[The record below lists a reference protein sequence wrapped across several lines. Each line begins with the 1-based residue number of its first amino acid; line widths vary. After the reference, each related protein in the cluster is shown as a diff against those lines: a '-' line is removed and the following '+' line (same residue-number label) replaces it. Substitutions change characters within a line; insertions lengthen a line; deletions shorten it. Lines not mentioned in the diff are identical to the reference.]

1 MKIPIKRSYFTRALA
16 FLIGDVVLLAA
27 AVYVAFAL
35 RFDWHIP
42 QNYTILTYAVIF
54 ILIKVPIFALFR
66 LYSMTWSFAG
76 AYEVMDVL
84 KAAIVAQ
91 IGIELLVYVVNPLGI
106 FVAFPRSVVL
116 LDFLIATAFIGVFR
130 LSKRLYL
137 HLFLRAPT
145 RSGKATLIVGAGSAG
160 EMIVRDIHRHEM
172 RKYYPMAYVDDD
184 AGKKGMYIR
193 SVKVAGKIEDIPDV
207 VAGLGIQAIIVAIPS
222 ASSKEMRRITGFVKE
237 SGIKDVRVLPGIQRI
252 LDGSVTLGDLK
263 VISIEDI
270 VGREQVTVDVPVV
283 ERFVRGKAVL
293 VTGAG
298 GSIGS
303 EIVRQ
308 VIRFGATTV
317 FALDIDETDIFNL
330 EAEIRQTYTEDIFVP
345 VIADVGNE
353 EKVRRVMKICRPDVV
368 LHAAAYKHVPM
379 MELFPEEALRVNVF
393 GTLNLLNASLG
404 AGVEKFVMISTDK
417 AVTPTSIMGTTKRL
431 AEELV
436 KLYNTKNSTQFM
448 AVRFGNVVGSRG
460 SVIPIFRDQIARGGP
475 VTVTHKDMTRYFM
488 SIPEAVGLVLQAASM
503 GQGGEVFILDMGEPV
518 KILDVAEEMIRLHG
532 LEPDKDI
539 PILFTGIR
547 KGEKL
552 TESLTTPV
560 EFLEPTSHPKISKS
574 NNEIIKHDILEQV
587 DRLRTLMANPTKA
600 DIVAVLKDII
610 PAYTPDL
617 SE

>member
-1 MKIPIKRSYFTRALA
+1 
-16 FLIGDVVLLAA
+16 
-27 AVYVAFAL
+27 
-35 RFDWHIP
+35 
-42 QNYTILTYAVIF
+42 
-54 ILIKVPIFALFR
+54 
-66 LYSMTWSFAG
+66 
-76 AYEVMDVL
+76 
-84 KAAIVAQ
+84 
-91 IGIELLVYVVNPLGI
+91 
-106 FVAFPRSVVL
+106 
-116 LDFLIATAFIGVFR
+116 
-130 LSKRLYL
+130 
-137 HLFLRAPT
+137 
-145 RSGKATLIVGAGSAG
+145 
-160 EMIVRDIHRHEM
+160 
-172 RKYYPMAYVDDD
+172 
-184 AGKKGMYIR
+184 
-193 SVKVAGKIEDIPDV
+193 
-207 VAGLGIQAIIVAIPS
+207 
-222 ASSKEMRRITGFVKE
+222 MRRITGFVKE

-270 VGREQVTVDVPVV
+270 VGREQVTVDVPIV